1 MKKLPA
7 PLVRSVLIIAVAG
20 VGWGLLSVFGVFEP
34 GMGERLEAARKALLS
49 GDHDSAE
56 TSALAII
63 KEDPKQYEAW
73 VIAGVAAIAHDDFE
87 TALKRFDE
95 VPDNDTPVAL
105 QARLRS
111 GDMLLNKAHRLSAA
125 EDQFLRAYRQ
135 QEPPRNGV
143 EPLALLLGIG
153 SRYHEQV
160 PLLLELVRDE
170 KFNNLHLYLI
180 HGGRD
185 KPVNPESIP
194 LYATNDPD
202 DPAPQLAQA
211 QQEVL
216 TGNFVGAISILRR
229 LIEAHPEL
237 AEAHAKLGLAL
248 LADGRQK
255 EVPAWDRQLSKSAED
270 HADVWVVRGD
280 YAQSLDQPNVAIRCY
295 WEAVRRDPN
304 NMKSC
309 LPLAR
314 LLSEEEGESE
324 SAEAFRKR
332 VETLKEFSLLIDNT
346 QASRESA
353 NLRKNSEVAESLGL
367 IWEAFGWSHMALR
380 LDVNSDWAKD
390 RTSRL
395 RTETKDL
402 PLVRTAPGRNPA
414 DIFDLSRF
422 PLPAW
427 NLAQ

>member
-1 MKKLPA
+1 VL
-7 PLVRSVLIIAVAG
+7 LVAVAG
-20 VGWGLLSVFGVFEP
+20 VGWGLLSAFGVFGP
-34 GMGERLEAARKALLS
+34 GIGERLETARQALLS
-49 GDHDSAE
+49 GDHESAE

-63 KEDPKQYEAW
+63 EADPKQYEAW
-73 VIAGVAAIAHDDFE
+73 VIAGVAAIARDDLE

-95 VPDNDTPVAL
+95 VPDNETPVAL

-135 QEPPRNGV
+135 QKPPRNGV

-160 PLLLELVRDE
+160 PFLLELVRDE
-170 KFNNLHLYLI
+170 DFNNLHLYLL
-180 HGGRD
+180 HGGRN

-194 LYATNDPD
+194 VYATNDPD

-211 QQEVL
+211 QQEL
-216 TGNFVGAISILRR
+216 ITGNFTGAISILRR
-229 LIEAHPEL
+229 IIETHPEL

-248 LADGRQK
+248 MADGRHK

-270 HADVWVVRGD
+270 HADVWVVRGN
-280 YAQSLDQPNVAIRCY
+280 YAQSLDQPRVALRCY

-304 NMKSC
+304 NIKSC

-314 LLSEEEGESE
+314 LLNGEEGETE
-324 SAEAFRKR
+324 AAEAFQKR
-332 VETLKEFSLLIDNT
+332 VEQLKEFSMLIDNS
-346 QASRESA
+346 QANRESA

-380 LDVNSDWAKD
+380 LDVSSDWAKD

-395 RTETKDL
+395 RIETKEL
-402 PLVRTAPGRNPA
+402 PLVRTAPGKNPA
-414 DIFDLSRF
+414 DRFELSRF

-427 NLAQ
+427 DQGQ